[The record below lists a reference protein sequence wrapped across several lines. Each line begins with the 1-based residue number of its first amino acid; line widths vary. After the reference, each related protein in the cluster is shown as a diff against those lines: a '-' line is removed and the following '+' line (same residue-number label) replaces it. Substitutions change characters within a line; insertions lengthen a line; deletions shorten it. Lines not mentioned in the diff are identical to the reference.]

1 MIELKKS
8 PVVFNEENHTYHLG
22 DIELKGITSTLIHRA
37 FPNKYADVPES
48 VLAEAARK
56 GTELHKAIEFYD
68 NFGGSEDNAR
78 IQNYA
83 RLISD
88 MGCETIESEYIV
100 SDEEH
105 YATAIDKV
113 FDIGVENE
121 VALGDLKTTYNLDR
135 ASTALQLSIG
145 KRYFEMQNPEIKVTH
160 IYALWL
166 PNKDETIAEMV
177 ELSPVD
183 DDVLDALIKADLA
196 DEPFTF
202 SPIPQEYEEMEAQYR
217 HWAAIQEEAENNLKA
232 IKEQLMQMMVEKK
245 LQQIKSGYYTV
256 SYIPAKVSKKF
267 DSAAFKKE
275 NKELYDS
282 YLKESETAA
291 SIRFLP
297 TKK

>member
-1 MIELKKS
+1 ME
-8 PVVFNEENHTYHLG
+8 NEYT
-22 DIELKGITSTLIHRA
+22 
-37 FPNKYADVPES
+37 
-48 VLAEAARK
+48 
-56 GTELHKAIEFYD
+56 
-68 NFGGSEDNAR
+68 
-78 IQNYA
+78 
-83 RLISD
+83 
-88 MGCETIESEYIV
+88 V

-105 YATAIDKV
+105 YASQIDVVLVNDKDEICLA
-113 FDIGVENE
+113 DI
-121 VALGDLKTTYNLDR
+121 KTTYNLDR
-135 ASTALQLSIG
+135 ASVALQLSIY
-145 KRYFEMQNPEIKVTH
+145 KRFFEMQNPDLKVSH
-160 IYALWL
+160 LYAIWL
-166 PNKDETIAEMV
+166 PNKDESIAEFP

-183 DDVLDALIKADLA
+183 DEVLDALIKADLA
-196 DEPFTF
+196 DEPFSF
-202 SPIPQEYEEMEAQYR
+202 NPVPQEYEEMEAQYR

-282 YLKESETAA
+282 YMKESETAA

>member
-1 MIELKKS
+1 MITLKTS
-8 PVVFNEENHTYHLG
+8 PVLFDKESHTYHLG

-37 FPNKYADVPES
+37 FPDKYADVPED

-56 GTELHKAIEFYD
+56 GTALHREIEFQD
-68 NFGGSEDNAR
+68 HFGGEPTDVRVKSYLSFKER
-78 IQNYA
+78 FG
-83 RLISD
+83 LT
-88 MGCETIESEYIV
+88 TIENEYTV

-105 YATAIDKV
+105 YASQIDVVLANDKDEICLA
-113 FDIGVENE
+113 DI
-121 VALGDLKTTYNLDR
+121 KTTYNLDR
-135 ASTALQLSIG
+135 ASVALQLSIY
-145 KRYFEMQNPEIKVTH
+145 KRFFEMQNPDLKVSH
-160 IYALWL
+160 LYAIWL
-166 PNKDETIAEMV
+166 PNKDESIAEFP

-183 DDVLDALIKADLA
+183 DEVLDALIKADLA
-196 DEPFTF
+196 DEPFVF
-202 SPIPQEYEEMEAQYR
+202 SPIPTEYEEMEAQYR

-232 IKEQLMQMMVEKK
+232 IKDKLMQMMVEKN

-282 YLKESETAA
+282 YMKESETAA